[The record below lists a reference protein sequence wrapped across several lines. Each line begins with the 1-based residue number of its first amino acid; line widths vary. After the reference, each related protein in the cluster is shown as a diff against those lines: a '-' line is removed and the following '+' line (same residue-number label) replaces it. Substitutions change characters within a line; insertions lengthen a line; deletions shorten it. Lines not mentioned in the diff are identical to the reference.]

1 MMKKIFS
8 VFLFLIAVVS
18 SVQANSNIDLV
29 KSQIEWTGKKITGS
43 HKGTIN
49 LTSGNLEI
57 DNKEITGGEFVIDMK
72 SIICSDIESK
82 ESNLR
87 LVNHLKDDDF
97 FSVEKFPTSKIV
109 INIVV
114 KLKENKEGWTHNI
127 YADLT
132 IKGITKEVIFQS
144 KMKAESKERTS
155 VYAEI
160 IVDRSQ
166 YDVKYGSTSFF
177 SNLANK
183 AIDNEMFFK
192 VKLFTK

>member
-1 MMKKIFS
+1 MKKAFCSI
-8 VFLFLIAVVS
+8 LLLIAIVFS
-18 SVQANSNIDLV
+18 IQANSNIDLE
-29 KSQIEWTGKKITGS
+29 KSQIEWTGKKIAGS
-43 HKGTIN
+43 HNGTIS
-49 LTSGNLEI
+49 LISGNLEI
-57 DNKEITGGEFVIDMK
+57 ENNDIIRGEFVINMN
-72 SIICSDIESK
+72 SIICTDIESK

-87 LVNHLKDDDF
+87 LVNHLKNDDF

-109 INIVV
+109 INKAE

-132 IKGITKEVIFQS
+132 IKGITKEIVFKS
-144 KMKAESKERTS
+144 KMKTDSKDKRS

-166 YDVKYGSTSFF
+166 YDVRYGSTTFF

>member
-1 MMKKIFS
+1 MKKAFCSI
-8 VFLFLIAVVS
+8 LLLIAIVFS
-18 SVQANSNIDLV
+18 IQANSNIDLE
-29 KSQIEWTGKKITGS
+29 KSQIEWIGKKIAGS
-43 HKGTIN
+43 HNGTIS
-49 LTSGNLEI
+49 LISGNLEI
-57 DNKEITGGEFVIDMK
+57 ENNDIIRGEFVINMN
-72 SIICSDIESK
+72 SIICTDIESK

-87 LVNHLKDDDF
+87 LVNHLKNDDF

-109 INIVV
+109 INKAE

-132 IKGITKEVIFQS
+132 IKGITKEIVFKS
-144 KMKAESKERTS
+144 KMKTDSKDKRS

-166 YDVKYGSTSFF
+166 YDVRYGSTTFF

-192 VKLFTK
+192 VKLFAK

>member
-1 MMKKIFS
+1 MKKAFCSI
-8 VFLFLIAVVS
+8 LLLIAIVFS
-18 SVQANSNIDLV
+18 IQANSNIDLE
-29 KSQIEWTGKKITGS
+29 KSQIEWTGKKIAGS
-43 HKGTIN
+43 HNGTIS
-49 LTSGNLEI
+49 LISGNLEI
-57 DNKEITGGEFVIDMK
+57 ENNDIIRGEFVINMN
-72 SIICSDIESK
+72 SIICTDIESK

-87 LVNHLKDDDF
+87 LVNHLKNDDF

-109 INIVV
+109 INKAE

-132 IKGITKEVIFQS
+132 IKGITKEIVFKS
-144 KMKAESKERTS
+144 KMETDSKDKRS

-166 YDVKYGSTSFF
+166 YDVRYGSTTFF